1 MMRDHKKELRHALT
15 DVHRVIRALGLEKGA
30 QRQATGLTICCPWH
44 KENTP
49 SCSVTLG
56 KDGTIR
62 LRCFGCQAT
71 GDVFA
76 LIAQVHGLD
85 VRRDFTEVLRISA
98 ELANATDILD
108 DLDAA
113 RHGAPAPK
121 RAPWVAPIPPAPI
134 EVQRQSIEVY
144 DAIISRLLEH
154 CPLGE
159 GEVARYLDGRGLLSL
174 ARSAGLGAL
183 PSYAEQKPIFASMVA
198 EFGIDVLDAAG
209 LVYGQAFS
217 VPDARLLIPW
227 RAPDG
232 RIDVLERRRIDDQK
246 PKYSLPKGRPIIHAY
261 GSEVP
266 FPEVDP
272 ENDGRDTAIAYVE
285 GALDVL
291 ALREFVR
298 CEQLDIL
305 VFGLPGV
312 GNWND
317 EWAQQAQGRIAYV
330 ALDADTAGNG
340 KAKELGVSLK
350 RAGALEVKR
359 LPPTG
364 GAKDWAA
371 AITARKGAE

>member
-1 MMRDHKKELRHALT
+1 
-15 DVHRVIRALGLEKGA
+15 
-30 QRQATGLTICCPWH
+30 
-44 KENTP
+44 
-49 SCSVTLG
+49 
-56 KDGTIR
+56 
-62 LRCFGCQAT
+62 
-71 GDVFA
+71 
-76 LIAQVHGLD
+76 
-85 VRRDFTEVLRISA
+85 
-98 ELANATDILD
+98 
-108 DLDAA
+108 
-113 RHGAPAPK
+113 
-121 RAPWVAPIPPAPI
+121 
-134 EVQRQSIEVY
+134 
-144 DAIISRLLEH
+144 
-154 CPLGE
+154 
-159 GEVARYLDGRGLLSL
+159 
-174 ARSAGLGAL
+174 
-183 PSYAEQKPIFASMVA
+183 MVA
-198 EFGIDVLDAAG
+198 EFGLDTLDAAG

-232 RIDVLERRRIDDQK
+232 RVDVLERRRIDDQK

-371 AITARKGAE
+371 AITTRKGTK